1 MLTAEAS
8 KLTAEASKLTAEASK
23 LTAEASKLTA
33 EASKLTVEAS
43 KLTAETSRMTAETSR
58 MTAETSRMTAEAST
72 TEARDGRGKAMASV
86 LYQSIET
93 LSKDKG
99 IDPEIVVGA
108 VEDAIALATRK
119 YYKTTESMR
128 AEMDRETGEIRA
140 YVFKTVVETPEQVE
154 DETNQISLEKAR
166 EMAPEVEVGGE
177 LRFYKDTTPL
187 GRIAAQMAKQV
198 IFQKVR
204 EAERDTVFN
213 EYNHRAGEV
222 LNATVKRL
230 EPMDTIFDLGKAEA
244 RMPKREQSRLE
255 QFAVGERVRVVLLR
269 VDRAAKGPQVIVS
282 RAAPGLVSSLF
293 QSEVPEI
300 YDGTVTIRAIAREAG
315 ERTKIAVM
323 SRDKDVDPV
332 GACVGMK
339 GMRVQSII
347 RELRGEKIDII
358 EYSEEITTF
367 AEKALQPAKV
377 SRVSITDL
385 GEKQI
390 EVIVDDTQ
398 LSLAIG
404 KKGQNV
410 RLAAK
415 LLQWKIDIKS
425 EEEKRQEVEQQMTA
439 MSGGPT
445 TPIEQVTELGEQI
458 LEKLIA
464 AGITTIEELAD
475 MTPEQL
481 EEVPGI
487 GEKTVEKISTAV
499 RHYFGQ
505 YEEGEER
512 PAVAA
517 IAAAS
522 EIEGDAAE
530 ASADAE
536 VSHPDHARDVEAS
549 LGSEASTED
558 NIIAAEESTGEAE
571 ESMLSEKLSGTTEE
585 RLAEEAAEFGEAQE
599 LNGVSTDDLIAAE
612 DRASMSDANDD
623 ADAREEKIELEND
636 EVDNLAVQANEVS
649 DEGIDTDGHDR
660 G

>member
-1 MLTAEAS
+1 
-8 KLTAEASKLTAEASK
+8 
-23 LTAEASKLTA
+23 
-33 EASKLTVEAS
+33 
-43 KLTAETSRMTAETSR
+43 
-58 MTAETSRMTAEAST
+58 
-72 TEARDGRGKAMASV
+72 MASV

-93 LSKDKG
+93 LSRDKG
-99 IDPEIVVGA
+99 IEPAVVVGA

-119 YYKTTESMR
+119 YYKTQENMR
-128 AEMDRETGEIRA
+128 AEMDRDTGEIRA
-140 YVFKTVVETPEQVE
+140 YVYKTVVETPEQIE
-154 DETNQISLEKAR
+154 DDVNQMSLDQAR
-166 EMAPEVEVGGE
+166 ELAPEVEVGGE

-222 LNATVKRL
+222 LTATVKRL

-282 RAAPGLVSSLF
+282 RAAPALVQSLF

-300 YDGTVTIRAIAREAG
+300 YDGTVSIRAIAREAG

-377 SRVSITDL
+377 SRVSIVDL
-385 GEKQI
+385 ADKQI

-425 EEEKRQEVEQQMTA
+425 EEEKRQEVEQQMSA

-445 TPIEQVTELGEQI
+445 TPIEGVTELGEQI

-464 AGITTIEELAD
+464 AGITTVEALAD

-487 GEKTVEKISTAV
+487 GEKTVEKISVAV

-505 YEEGEER
+505 YEDDEER
-512 PAVAA
+512 PAGSDARSETETPSETEAVDGAVLANVAGEA
-517 IAAAS
+517 DALEAEEVSVEGAEAAWS
-522 EIEGDAAE
+522 EAAAE
-530 ASADAE
+530 AEAE
-536 VSHPDHARDVEAS
+536 DRLE
-549 LGSEASTED
+549 
-558 NIIAAEESTGEAE
+558 EES
-571 ESMLSEKLSGTTEE
+571 SMAKTPEGV
-585 RLAEEAAEFGEAQE
+585 LAEQAEFAEAQE
-599 LNGVSTDDLIAAE
+599 LNGISTEDIADAE
-612 DRASMSDANDD
+612 DRASESDANDD
-623 ADAREEKIELEND
+623 ADRREEMIELDND
-636 EVDNLAVQANEVS
+636 MKDTLVAESEEVS
-649 DEGIDTDGHDR
+649 DEGIDNDGHDR

>member
-1 MLTAEAS
+1 
-8 KLTAEASKLTAEASK
+8 
-23 LTAEASKLTA
+23 
-33 EASKLTVEAS
+33 
-43 KLTAETSRMTAETSR
+43 
-58 MTAETSRMTAEAST
+58 
-72 TEARDGRGKAMASV
+72 
-86 LYQSIET
+86 
-93 LSKDKG
+93 
-99 IDPEIVVGA
+99 
-108 VEDAIALATRK
+108 
-119 YYKTTESMR
+119 
-128 AEMDRETGEIRA
+128 
-140 YVFKTVVETPEQVE
+140 
-154 DETNQISLEKAR
+154 
-166 EMAPEVEVGGE
+166 
-177 LRFYKDTTPL
+177 
-187 GRIAAQMAKQV
+187 MAKQV

-204 EAERDTVFN
+204 EAERDTFYK
-213 EYNHRAGEV
+213 EYAHRLGEV
-222 LNATVKRL
+222 LNATVKRIEL
-230 EPMDTIFDLGKAEA
+230 QDVIFDLGKAEA

-255 QFAVGERVRVVLLR
+255 QFAIGERVRVVLQR

-282 RAAPGLVSSLF
+282 RAVPELVQNLF

-358 EYSEEITTF
+358 EYSDEITTF

-385 GEKQI
+385 ADKQL

-425 EEEKRQEVEQQMTA
+425 EEEKRQEVEQQMQA
-439 MSGGPT
+439 MGSGPT
-445 TPIEQVTELGEQI
+445 TPVEQISELGETI

-464 AGITTIEELAD
+464 AGITTVEELAD

-481 EEVPGI
+481 EEIPGI
-487 GEKTVEKISTAV
+487 GEKTLEKISVAV

-512 PAVAA
+512 PAAVAV
-517 IAAAS
+517 
-522 EIEGDAAE
+522 DAVA
-530 ASADAE
+530 
-536 VSHPDHARDVEAS
+536 VEA
-549 LGSEASTED
+549 
-558 NIIAAEESTGEAE
+558 AAEESSTE
-571 ESMLSEKLSGTTEE
+571 ESSGELTPEE
-585 RLAEEAAEFGEAQE
+585 ILA
-599 LNGVSTDDLIAAE
+599 
-612 DRASMSDANDD
+612 
-623 ADAREEKIELEND
+623 AD
-636 EVDNLAVQANEVS
+636 
-649 DEGIDTDGHDR
+649 G
-660 G
+660 

>member
-1 MLTAEAS
+1 
-8 KLTAEASKLTAEASK
+8 
-23 LTAEASKLTA
+23 
-33 EASKLTVEAS
+33 
-43 KLTAETSRMTAETSR
+43 
-58 MTAETSRMTAEAST
+58 
-72 TEARDGRGKAMASV
+72 MASV
-86 LYQSIET
+86 LYQTIET
-93 LSKDKG
+93 LSRDKG
-99 IDPEIVVGA
+99 IDPIIVVSA

-119 YYKTTESMR
+119 YYKTQENVR
-128 AEMDRETGEIRA
+128 GEMDRETGEIRA
-140 YVFKTVVETPEQVE
+140 YVFKTVVEAAENIDDEINQLTLEQ
-154 DETNQISLEKAR
+154 AR
-166 EMAPEVEVGGE
+166 ELAPEVEVGGE

-204 EAERDTVFN
+204 QAERDTVFN

-230 EPMDTIFDLGKAEA
+230 EPMDVIFDLGKAEA

-282 RAAPGLVSSLF
+282 RAAPGLVQNLF

-358 EYSEEITTF
+358 EFSEEITTF

-377 SRVSITDL
+377 SRVSITDHND
-385 GEKQI
+385 KKM
-390 EVIVDDTQ
+390 EVIFNDTQ
-398 LSLAIG
+398 NSLDLF
-404 KKGQNV
+404 KNCQNC
-410 RLAAK
+410 RRASK
-415 LLQWKIDIKS
+415 LLQRMMDIKS
-425 EEEKRQEVEQQMTA
+425 EEEKRQEVESQMQA
-439 MSGGPT
+439 MSGGPS
-445 TPIEQVTELGEQI
+445 TPIEQISALGDAI

-464 AGITTIEELAD
+464 AGITTVEELAD

-487 GEKTVEKISTAV
+487 GEKTVEKISVAV
-499 RHYFGQ
+499 REYFETG
-505 YEEGEER
+505 
-512 PAVAA
+512 AA
-517 IAAAS
+517 PSTTENAS
-522 EIEGDAAE
+522 ETGSSEESSLEKTPEEILAGEAGNGRAE
-530 ASADAE
+530 E
-536 VSHPDHARDVEAS
+536 VKGR
-549 LGSEASTED
+549 STED
-558 NIIAAEESTGEAE
+558 ITD
-571 ESMLSEKLSGTTEE
+571 
-585 RLAEEAAEFGEAQE
+585 AEEAESA
-599 LNGVSTDDLIAAE
+599 
-612 DRASMSDANDD
+612 SDAFSD
-623 ADAREEKIELEND
+623 ADAREEVIEQDND
-636 EVDNLAVQANEVS
+636 AVDTLVDESQETS
-649 DEGIDTDGHDR
+649 DEGVDTDGHDR